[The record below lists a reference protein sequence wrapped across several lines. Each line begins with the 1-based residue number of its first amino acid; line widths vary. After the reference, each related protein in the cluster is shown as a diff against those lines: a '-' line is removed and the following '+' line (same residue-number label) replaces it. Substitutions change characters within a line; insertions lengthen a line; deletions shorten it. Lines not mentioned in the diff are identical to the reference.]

1 MRLVNLTE
9 LGYHRSARSNSDA
22 GTRRAATGSGR
33 GERLDPTACGPRQV
47 PIMIA
52 SSGFGLLALF
62 SLLSILLGEDRRR
75 HTDPSETYEFGAPW
89 TR

>member
-1 MRLVNLTE
+1 MS
-9 LGYHRSARSNSDA
+9 LGYHPDARSISEVE
-22 GTRRAATGSGR
+22 TRRAATGSGR
-33 GERLDPTACGPRQV
+33 NGGTGPTTSGKRQV

-75 HTDPSETYEFGAPW
+75 TSDPSESFDYGARW
-89 TR
+89 IR

>member
-1 MRLVNLTE
+1 
-9 LGYHRSARSNSDA
+9 
-22 GTRRAATGSGR
+22 
-33 GERLDPTACGPRQV
+33 
-47 PIMIA
+47 MIA

-75 HTDPSETYEFGAPW
+75 TNDPFESYRYMSRW

>member
-1 MRLVNLTE
+1 MSGPVVL
-9 LGYHRSARSNSDA
+9 
-22 GTRRAATGSGR
+22 RRDRAPR
-33 GERLDPTACGPRQV
+33 GADPTAFGTRQV

-75 HTDPSETYEFGAPW
+75 TSDPSETFNYGARW
-89 TR
+89 IR

>member
-1 MRLVNLTE
+1 MSGPVAL
-9 LGYHRSARSNSDA
+9 
-22 GTRRAATGSGR
+22 RRDRIASTGA
-33 GERLDPTACGPRQV
+33 DPTAFGTRQV

-75 HTDPSETYEFGAPW
+75 TSDPSESFDFGARW
-89 TR
+89 IR

>member
-1 MRLVNLTE
+1 MRMPGPVAL
-9 LGYHRSARSNSDA
+9 RRDRP
-22 GTRRAATGSGR
+22 RRAARSEGI
-33 GERLDPTACGPRQV
+33 DARQV

>member
-1 MRLVNLTE
+1 MQGQYRVSGPIASA
-9 LGYHRSARSNSDA
+9 LGPKDQNQQPD
-22 GTRRAATGSGR
+22 GTRLA
-33 GERLDPTACGPRQV
+33 QV

-62 SLLSILLGEDRRR
+62 SLLSVLLGGDGRRND
-75 HTDPSETYEFGAPW
+75 DPFETTRYASRW

>member
-1 MRLVNLTE
+1 M
-9 LGYHRSARSNSDA
+9 LGPVARRRDRSLQGCDPTTS
-22 GTRRAATGSGR
+22 GTRL
-33 GERLDPTACGPRQV
+33 EL
-47 PIMIA
+47 IMIA

-75 HTDPSETYEFGAPW
+75 NPGLDASDFDTFIDERRW

>member
-1 MRLVNLTE
+1 M
-9 LGYHRSARSNSDA
+9 LGPVARRRDRSLEGCDPTTS
-22 GTRRAATGSGR
+22 GTRL
-33 GERLDPTACGPRQV
+33 EL
-47 PIMIA
+47 IMIA

-75 HTDPSETYEFGAPW
+75 NPDTTDLDTFIDERRW

>member
-1 MRLVNLTE
+1 
-9 LGYHRSARSNSDA
+9 
-22 GTRRAATGSGR
+22 
-33 GERLDPTACGPRQV
+33 
-47 PIMIA
+47 MIA

-75 HTDPSETYEFGAPW
+75 AADPTDPFDALDAPFNERRW

>member
-1 MRLVNLTE
+1 MPGPVALR
-9 LGYHRSARSNSDA
+9 RDRDA
-22 GTRRAATGSGR
+22 TSGLDSTASGT
-33 GERLDPTACGPRQV
+33 RQV

>member
-1 MRLVNLTE
+1 MGSHV
-9 LGYHRSARSNSDA
+9 
-22 GTRRAATGSGR
+22 GT
-33 GERLDPTACGPRQV
+33 DPTAFGARQV

-75 HTDPSETYEFGAPW
+75 TSDPSESYEFGARW
-89 TR
+89 IR

>member
-1 MRLVNLTE
+1 MSGPVVL
-9 LGYHRSARSNSDA
+9 
-22 GTRRAATGSGR
+22 RRDRTLR
-33 GERLDPTACGPRQV
+33 GADPTAFGTRQV

-75 HTDPSETYEFGAPW
+75 NTDPSETFEYGSPW

>member
-1 MRLVNLTE
+1 
-9 LGYHRSARSNSDA
+9 
-22 GTRRAATGSGR
+22 
-33 GERLDPTACGPRQV
+33 
-47 PIMIA
+47 MIA

-75 HTDPSETYEFGAPW
+75 HTDPSDTFDYWSPW